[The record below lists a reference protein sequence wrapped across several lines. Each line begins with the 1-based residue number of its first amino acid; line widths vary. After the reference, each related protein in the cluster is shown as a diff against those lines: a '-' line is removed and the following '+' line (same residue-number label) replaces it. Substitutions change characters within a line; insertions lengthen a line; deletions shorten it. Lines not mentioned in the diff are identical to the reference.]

1 MSRVQPFT
9 ICELLEALLMA
20 QEEMI
25 ERFKKSE
32 NPLVQANVS
41 QTSFQESRNGGRGF
55 GGRRGREGRGFRGGR
70 NSWNNSN
77 RPQWQ
82 LCGKYG
88 HVVWQCFHRFDQN
101 LPKPLKTSHK

>member
-55 GGRRGREGRGFRGGR
+55 GGRRGREGRGFKGGR

-77 RPQWQ
+77 RPQCQ